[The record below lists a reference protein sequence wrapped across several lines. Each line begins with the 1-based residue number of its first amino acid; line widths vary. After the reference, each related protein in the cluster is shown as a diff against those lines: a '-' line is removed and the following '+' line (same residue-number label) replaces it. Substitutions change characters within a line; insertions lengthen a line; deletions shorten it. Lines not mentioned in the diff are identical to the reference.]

1 MKTKI
6 EFDFEMVMGVVEY
19 TRCLRFGGQKFSRA
33 IMIEKAIEK
42 TAGKNLTYV
51 GLNDTLGH
59 DFTTEVNEEVW
70 RLEAKGLDHLFQTD
84 RTPNTREITLKN
96 FQGNVNNNFP
106 EKKFDEMILIDQ
118 TQRHIGVVS
127 FENALKNF
135 DPKKNLKKSGLKI
148 VIDKG
153 DVEYLAKDIS
163 LAPKKQVRELYYEI
177 VDELYKW
184 EDESDEW

>member
-6 EFDFEMVMGVVEY
+6 KFDFEMVMGVVEY

-42 TAGKNLTYV
+42 TSKNLTYV

-59 DFTTEVNEEVW
+59 DFTTKVNGKIW
-70 RLEAKGLDHLFQTD
+70 RLEAKGVDRLFQTD
-84 RTPNTREITLKN
+84 ITFNTRPITLKN
-96 FQGNVNNNFP
+96 FQGSVNNAFP
-106 EKKFDEMILIDQ
+106 ERKFDEMILIDQ
-118 TQRHIGVVS
+118 TQRHFGIVS

-135 DPKKNLKKSGLKI
+135 DPEKNLKKSGLKI
-148 VIDKG
+148 VVDKR
-153 DVEYLAKDIS
+153 DVEYIAKNVS

-184 EDESDEW
+184 KDESDEW

>member
-33 IMIEKAIEK
+33 LMIEKAIEK
-42 TAGKNLTYV
+42 TSKNLVYV

-59 DFTTEVNEEVW
+59 DFTTEVDREIW
-70 RLEAKGLDHLFQTD
+70 RLEAKGLDHLFQTGK
-84 RTPNTREITLKN
+84 TFNTKKITLKN
-96 FQGNVNNNFP
+96 FQCKVNNKFP

-118 TQRHIGVVS
+118 TQRHFGIVS

-135 DPKKNLKKSGLKI
+135 NPKKNIKKSGLTI
-148 VIDKG
+148 VIDKR
-153 DVEYLAKDIS
+153 DVEYLAKDVS

-184 EDESDEW
+184 EDSSDEW

>member
-19 TRCLRFGGQKFSRA
+19 TRRLRFGGQKFSRA
-33 IMIEKAIEK
+33 IMVEKAIEK
-42 TAGKNLTYV
+42 TSKNLVYV
-51 GLNDTLGH
+51 GLDDSLGH
-59 DFTTEVNEEVW
+59 DFTTKVNGEVW

-84 RTPNTREITLKN
+84 RTFNTKKITLKN
-96 FQGNVNNNFP
+96 FQGKVNNKFP

-118 TQRHIGVVS
+118 TQRHFGIVS

-135 DPKKNLKKSGLKI
+135 NSKKNAKKSGLKI
-148 VIDKG
+148 VVDKR
-153 DVEYLAKDIS
+153 DVEYIAKNVS
-163 LAPKKQVRELYYEI
+163 LAPKNQVRELYHEI

-184 EDESDEW
+184 EDESNEW